1 MDDIETTTL
10 FSKRSDPNLLE
21 LKGIKKDYPAGDGT
35 VHALKGIDL
44 QFRRNEF
51 VSILGPSGCGKTTM
65 LNIIGG
71 LDQYTEGDL
80 VINGTSTKHYK
91 DRDWDAYR
99 NHSIGFVF
107 QSYNLIP
114 HQSVLQNVELALTLS
129 GVSKAERRKRA
140 IKVLEDVGLGNQLR
154 KKPAQMSGGQMQRV
168 AIARALVNNPDIIL
182 ADEPTGALDT
192 ETSVQVMDILK
203 EVSKDR
209 LVIMVT
215 HNPDL
220 AEKYSTRIIRMLDG
234 EITSDSMPMTAVEV
248 EGLEKQA
255 RDARV
260 ARLNGGVKKEKKPS
274 MSFATSF
281 GLSLKNL
288 ISKKSRTLLT
298 SFAGSIGI
306 IGIALI
312 FAVSNGMTTYIDTM
326 QEDTL
331 SSYPLTLQASEM
343 NMGSLLATFIGNAL
357 SGEPHEN
364 DAVYEK
370 TMIYDLVNALG
381 SMEETTNDLKSFKV
395 HLEKEMANE
404 EGELRSAIN
413 GVQYTYDVPLT
424 VYTENV
430 DGTIIHSD
438 SQVLMQ
444 ELMLEFMGMDLS
456 SMMNISATYGM
467 DPSSMSSMMPGG
479 GMGASVIL
487 WQEMLTGKD
496 GETINPLLQ
505 KQYDLIYG
513 SWPNDYNEI
522 VVVVDEKNEIADMTL
537 YAMGL
542 KPKSEIEALA
552 NAAFDQS
559 GVEVSDER
567 WSYQDICGLTFRV
580 VLPSSCYSWDEATS
594 TYVDLRDTQ
603 AGLRYL
609 YDNGLD
615 LKVVGIIRPNEEAV
629 SGMLSGTI
637 CYTSALTEHI
647 IEEATA
653 SPVVK
658 AQQADPETD
667 IFTGLPF
674 SETTGSMTEEEKA
687 AEFTAYVAGLSE
699 AEKASTYVEIMSI
712 PTQEQIEQ
720 IVTQQL
726 SAMTR
731 ADMESLMLQALTSQM
746 SVSADDVMEY
756 VAKMTDEEIRSLFRQ
771 MMAEQVGAQYAE
783 QVKAQMASMDTA
795 TLAMALDASMPA
807 TTPEQVSA
815 KAKMYAASAVNIP
828 QAQMDA
834 LTEQALSAM
843 TREQLEA
850 AILPAMAAQM
860 GITPEMA
867 APMLAMVP
875 DEELRAQ
882 MTPAIQEQIKAEA
895 AASMTAMSEEEMC
908 AALEAMQSPFTQ
920 AQMAAYHDAVLQFS
934 ESSYE
939 ENLIT
944 MGCVELDSPASINIY
959 ASSFEDKDLIEAEIT
974 AYNDSVDEMHQ
985 IRYTDYVG
993 LMMSSV
999 TAIINAITYVL
1010 IAFVAIS
1017 LVVSSIMIGV
1027 ITLISVQERTKEIGI
1042 LRAIGA
1048 SKRNV
1053 SSMFNAET
1061 IIIGFASGLIGVGV
1075 TWLLCIPINA
1085 IIQHLTGIL
1094 ALEAILPWEVAAIL
1108 VVISVVL
1115 TSFAGVIPARSA
1127 AKKDPVVALRTE

>member
-1 MDDIETTTL
+1 M
-10 FSKRSDPNLLE
+10 LE
-21 LKGIKKDYPAGDGT
+21 LKGIKKDYPAGDGI

-44 QFRRNEF
+44 QFRRSEF
-51 VSILGPSGCGKTTM
+51 VAILGPSGCGKTTM

-114 HQSVLQNVELALTLS
+114 HQSVLQNVEIALTLS

-140 IKVLEDVGLGNQLR
+140 IKVLQDVGLGNQLR

-203 EVSKDR
+203 EVAKDR

-234 EITSDSMPMTAVEV
+234 EILSDSMPMTSVEV
-248 EGLEKQA
+248 EGLEKQT

-260 ARLNGGVKKEKKPS
+260 ARLSGGVKKEKKPS

-312 FAVSNGMTTYIDTM
+312 FAVSNGMTTYIDTV

-343 NMGSLLATFIGNAL
+343 NMGSLLATFIGKAM
-357 SGEPHEN
+357 SGDPHEN

-370 TMIYDLVNALG
+370 TMVYDLVNALG
-381 SMEETTNDLKSFKV
+381 AMEETTNDLAAFKT
-395 HLEKEMANE
+395 HLEKELADE
-404 EGELRSAIN
+404 EGELRSAVN

-430 DGTIIHSD
+430 DGDIIHSD

-456 SMMNISATYGM
+456 SMMNITATYGM
-467 DPSSMSSMMPGG
+467 DAASMSAMMPSG

-487 WQEMLTGKD
+487 WQEMLRGND
-496 GETINPLLQ
+496 GEMINPLLE

-513 SWPNDYNEI
+513 SWPNDYNEV

-552 NAAFDQS
+552 NAAFAQS

-567 WSYQDICGLTFRV
+567 WTYQDICGLTFRV
-580 VLPSSCYSWDEATS
+580 VLPSSCYSWDEAAG

-615 LKVVGIIRPNEEAV
+615 LRVVGIIRPNEEAV

-647 IEEATA
+647 IEAAAA
-653 SPVVK
+653 SPAVQ
-658 AQQADPETD
+658 AQQADSATD

-674 SETTGSMTEEEKA
+674 REATGAMSDEEKA
-687 AEFTAYVAGLSE
+687 AEFAAYVAGLSE
-699 AEKASTYVEIMSI
+699 MEKAAAYMEIMSI
-712 PTQEQIEQ
+712 PTDEQIGQ
-720 IVTQQL
+720 IVAQQL

-746 SVSADDVMEY
+746 SVSVEDVTAY
-756 VAKMTDEEIRSLFRQ
+756 IAKMSDEEISGLFGQ
-771 MMAEQVGAQYAE
+771 MMAEQVRAQYAE
-783 QVKAQMASMDTA
+783 QVKGQMAAMDAA

-807 TTPEQVSA
+807 STPEQISA
-815 KAKMYAASAVNIP
+815 KAKMYAASAGDIP
-828 QAQMDA
+828 QEQLDM
-834 LTEQALSAM
+834 LTEQALAAM

-850 AILPAMAAQM
+850 AILPAIAAQM
-860 GITPEMA
+860 GVPAEMA
-867 APMLAMVP
+867 APMLAAVS
-875 DEELRAQ
+875 DEDLRAQ
-882 MTPAIQEQIKAEA
+882 MAPAVQEQIKAEA
-895 AASMTAMSEEEMC
+895 AAKLSAMTEEEMC
-908 AALEAMQSPFTQ
+908 AALEAVQPPFTT

-934 ESSYE
+934 ESTYE
-939 ENLIT
+939 ENLLT
-944 MGCVELDSPASINIY
+944 LGCVDLDSPASINIY
-959 ASSFEDKDLIEAEIT
+959 ATSFEDKDLIEAEIT
-974 AYNDSVDEMHQ
+974 AYNDGVDEMHQ
-985 IRYTDYVG
+985 ISYTDYVG
-993 LMMSSV
+993 LMMSSI
-999 TAIINAITYVL
+999 TSIINAITYVL

-1061 IIIGFASGLIGVGV
+1061 IIIGFASGVIGVGM

-1085 IIQHLTGIL
+1085 IIQHLTGLL
-1094 ALEAILPWEVAAIL
+1094 ALKAILPWQVAAIL
-1108 VVISVVL
+1108 VGISVVL

>member
-1 MDDIETTTL
+1 M
-10 FSKRSDPNLLE
+10 LE
-21 LKGIKKDYPAGDGT
+21 LKQIKKDYPAGDGV

-44 QFRRNEF
+44 TFRKSEF

-80 VINGTSTKHYK
+80 MINGTSTKNYK

-114 HQSVLQNVELALTLS
+114 HQSVLQNVEIALTLS
-129 GVSKAERRKRA
+129 GVSKSERRRRA
-140 IKVLEDVGLGNQLR
+140 IQVLKDVGLGDQLR

-192 ETSVQVMDILK
+192 ETSVQVMEILK
-203 EVSKDR
+203 EVAKDR

-220 AEKYSTRIIRMLDG
+220 AETYSTRIIRMLDG
-234 EITSDSMPMTAVEV
+234 EITSDSMPLTEAE
-248 EGLEKQA
+248 EEAIAQKA
-255 RDARV
+255 RDARA
-260 ARLNGGVKKEKKPS
+260 ARQKGAKRERKPS

-312 FAVSNGMTTYIDTM
+312 FAVSNGMTNYINAV

-381 SMEETTNDLKSFKV
+381 AMEETTNDLKSFKAY
-395 HLEKEMANE
+395 L
-404 EGELRSAIN
+404 EGELAATEKEGGLHEAIN

-424 VYTENV
+424 VYTQNV
-430 DGTIIHSD
+430 DGNILHCEP
-438 SQVLMQ
+438 Q
-444 ELMLEFMGMDLS
+444 ELVQDLMLKYMGMDMS
-456 SMMNISATYGM
+456 SMMTITSTYGV
-467 DPSSMSSMMPGG
+467 DPSSMSSMGMMGG
-479 GMGASVIL
+479 GASFVL
-487 WQEMLTGKD
+487 WQEMLRGTD
-496 GETINPLLQ
+496 GETINPLLK

-513 SWPNDYNEI
+513 SWPNDYNEV

-542 KPKSEIEALA
+542 KSESEINALA
-552 NAAFDQS
+552 NAAFNKQE
-559 GVEVSDER
+559 VAVSDDS
-567 WSYQDICGLTFRV
+567 WSYKDICGMVFRV
-580 VLPSSCYSWDEATS
+580 ILPSSCYTYDENTGAYT
-594 TYVDLRDTQ
+594 DLRETQ

-615 LKVVGIIRPNEEAV
+615 LKVVGILRPNEEAV

-637 CYTSALTEHI
+637 CYTADLTEYMVA
-647 IEEATA
+647 EAA
-653 SPVVK
+653 KSPAVK
-658 AQQADPETD
+658 AQQADPATD

-674 SETTGSMTEEEKA
+674 RENNGEMVEGEKA
-687 AEFTAYVAGLSE
+687 AAFTAWVETLSDS
-699 AEKASTYVEIMSI
+699 EKADAYIQLMSI
-712 PTQEQIEQ
+712 PTKEQVDQ
-720 IVTQQL
+720 IIAQQL
-726 SAMTR
+726 SALTR
-731 ADMESLMLQALTSQM
+731 ADMESMMLQALSSQV
-746 SVSADDVMEY
+746 SVSAEDMTDY
-756 VAKMTDEEIRSLFRQ
+756 IAAMTDEEITGLFAQ
-771 MMAEQVGAQYAE
+771 MMAEQVETQYAG
-783 QVKAQMASMDTA
+783 QVKAQMSQMDEA
-795 TLAMALDASMPA
+795 TLAMALDLSMPA
-807 TTPEQVSA
+807 DTPEKVAA
-815 KAKMYAASAVNIP
+815 KAQIYTAQAANLP
-828 QAQMDA
+828 EEQLDA
-834 LTEQALSAM
+834 LTAQALSGM
-843 TREQLEA
+843 TRAQMEA
-850 AILPAMAAQM
+850 MILPAMAAQM
-860 GITPEMA
+860 GIPEEMA
-867 APMLAMVP
+867 APALSAMT
-875 DEELRAQ
+875 DEELAAQ
-882 MTPAIQEQIKAEA
+882 MAPGIREQIKQEA
-895 AASMTAMSEEEMC
+895 AAKVAAMTDEEKC
-908 AALEAMQSPFTQ
+908 AALESVQPPFTP
-920 AQMAAYHDAVLQFS
+920 ARMALFHDEVLHFS
-934 ESSYE
+934 ESTYE
-939 ENLIT
+939 SNLT
-944 MGCVELDSPASINIY
+944 ALGCVDLDSPATINIY
-959 ASSFEDKDLIEAEIT
+959 ASSFEDKDRIEDAIA
-974 AYNDSVDEMHQ
+974 AYNASVDEMSQ

-993 LMMSSV
+993 LMMSSI
-999 TAIINAITYVL
+999 TGIINAITYVL

-1061 IIIGFASGLIGVGV
+1061 IIIGFASGLLGVIV

-1085 IIQHLTGIL
+1085 IILHLTKLPG
-1094 ALEAILPWEVAAIL
+1094 LEAFLPWEVAAIL
-1108 VVISVVL
+1108 VGISVVL
-1115 TSFAGVIPARSA
+1115 TSFAGVIPAKSA

>member
-1 MDDIETTTL
+1 M
-10 FSKRSDPNLLE
+10 LE

-35 VHALKGIDL
+35 VHALKGINL
-44 QFRRNEF
+44 QFRESEF

-80 VINGTSTKHYK
+80 IINGTSTKHYK
-91 DRDWDAYR
+91 DRDWDTYR

-114 HQSVLQNVELALTLS
+114 HQSVLQNVEIALTLS
-129 GVSKAERRKRA
+129 GVGKAERRKRA
-140 IKVLEDVGLGNQLR
+140 IKVLQDVGLGNQLR

-203 EVSKDR
+203 EVAKDR

-215 HNPDL
+215 HNPEL

-234 EITSDSMPMTAVEV
+234 EIISDSMPLSDDELAN
-248 EGLEKQA
+248 LEKQS

-260 ARLNGGVKKEKKPS
+260 ARQNGARKDRKPS
-274 MSFATSF
+274 MSLATSF

-312 FAVSNGMTTYIDTM
+312 FAVSNGMTTYINTV

-357 SGEPHEN
+357 SAEPHEN

-370 TMIYDLVNALG
+370 TMVYDLVNALG
-381 SMEETTNDLKSFKV
+381 TMEETTNDLKSFKA
-395 HLEKEMANE
+395 HLEKEMVAGDEN
-404 EGELRSAIN
+404 GLHSAIN
-413 GVQYTYDVPLT
+413 GVQYTYAVPLT
-424 VYTENV
+424 IYTENV
-430 DGTIIHSD
+430 DGSILHADT
-438 SQVLMQ
+438 QQLMQ
-444 ELMLEFMGMDLS
+444 KMVMEYMGMDMS
-456 SMMNISATYGM
+456 SMMNLYSSYGI
-467 DPSSMSSMMPGG
+467 DPSSMSSMPMMGG
-479 GMGASVIL
+479 GSSAVL
-487 WQEMLTGKD
+487 WQEMLRGTN
-496 GETINPLLQ
+496 GELINPLLE

-513 SWPNDYNEI
+513 SWPNDYNEV

-542 KPKSEIEALA
+542 KPKEEIDALA
-552 NAAFDQS
+552 DAAFNQK
-559 GVEVSDER
+559 EVAVSHKH
-567 WSYQDICGLTFRV
+567 WSYQDICGMTFRV
-580 VLPSSCYSWDEATS
+580 ILPSSCYTYDEATG
-594 TYVDLRDTQ
+594 TYTDLRDTQ

-615 LKVVGIIRPNEEAV
+615 LKVVGILRPNEEAV

-637 CYTSALTEHI
+637 CYTAELTEHI
-647 IEEATA
+647 INEAVNSA
-653 SPVVK
+653 VVK
-658 AQQADPETD
+658 AQQNAPATD

-674 SETTGSMTEEEKA
+674 AESTGAMTDEAKA
-687 AEFTAYVAGLSE
+687 ADFAAYIATLSE
-699 AEKASTYVEIMSI
+699 AEKAATYVEIMSI
-712 PTQEQIEQ
+712 PTKEQIEQ
-720 IVTQQL
+720 IVQQQL
-726 SAMTR
+726 SGMMRGDIEAM
-731 ADMESLMLQALTSQM
+731 MVQAIGSQVN
-746 SVSADDVMEY
+746 VSAEDMMKY
-756 VAKMTDEEIRSLFRQ
+756 ITAMADEELYAMVSQ
-771 MMAEQVGAQYAE
+771 MMAEQVAKQYGE
-783 QVKAQMASMDTA
+783 QVRTQMASMDAA
-795 TLAMALDASMPA
+795 TLAMALDMSMPA
-807 TTPEQVSA
+807 TTPEQISA
-815 KAKMYAASAVNIP
+815 KAALYADSAANIP
-828 QAQMDA
+828 QEQLEM
-834 LTEQALSAM
+834 LTKQTLAAM

-850 AILPAMAAQM
+850 AMLPAMAAQM
-860 GITPEMA
+860 GVSAEMA
-867 APMLAMVP
+867 APMLANMT
-875 DEELRAQ
+875 EEDLRAQ
-882 MTPAIQEQIKAEA
+882 MAPAIAEQIKAEA
-895 AASMTAMSEEEMC
+895 AAKVAAMSEEDRC
-908 AALEAMQSPFTQ
+908 AALESLQPPFTV
-920 AQMAAYHDAVLQFS
+920 AQMAAFHDEVLHFS
-934 ESSYE
+934 ESTYE
-939 ENLIT
+939 DNLIAL
-944 MGCVELDSPASINIY
+944 GCVDLDSPSSINIY
-959 ASSFEDKDLIEAEIT
+959 ASSFEDKDRIEAEIN
-974 AYNDSVDEMHQ
+974 AYNASVDEMHQ

-999 TAIINAITYVL
+999 TSIINAITYVL

-1061 IIIGFASGLIGVGV
+1061 VIIGFASGMLGVV
-1075 TWLLCIPINA
+1075 LTWLLCIPINA
-1085 IIQHLTGIL
+1085 IIYSLTSIAGL
-1094 ALEAILPWEVAAIL
+1094 RAFLPWQVAVIL
-1108 VVISVVL
+1108 VIISVVL

>member
-1 MDDIETTTL
+1 M
-10 FSKRSDPNLLE
+10 LE
-21 LKGIKKDYPAGDGT
+21 LKGIKKDYPAGDGI

-44 QFRRNEF
+44 TFRKNEF
-51 VSILGPSGCGKTTM
+51 VAILGPSGCGKTTM

-114 HQSVLQNVELALTLS
+114 HQSVLQNVEIALTLS

-140 IKVLEDVGLGNQLR
+140 IKVLQDVGLGNQLR

-203 EVSKDR
+203 EVAKDR

-215 HNPDL
+215 HNPEL
-220 AEKYSTRIIRMLDG
+220 AEKYATRTIRMLDG
-234 EITSDSMPMTAVEV
+234 EITSDTMPLTAEELEV
-248 EGLEKQA
+248 IEKQA

-260 ARLNGGVKKEKKPS
+260 ARISGAKKEKKPS

-312 FAVSNGMTTYIDTM
+312 FAVSNGMTTYIDTV

-370 TMIYDLVNALG
+370 TMVYDLVNALG
-381 SMEETTNDLKSFKV
+381 SMEETTNDLASFKT
-395 HLEKEMANE
+395 HLEKKLADE

-413 GVQYTYDVPLT
+413 GVQYTYAVPLT

-430 DGTIIHSD
+430 DGNIIHCD
-438 SQVLMQ
+438 SQELLQ
-444 ELMLEFMGMDLS
+444 EQMLEYMGMDLS
-456 SMMNISATYGM
+456 AMMNISSTYGM
-467 DPSSMSSMMPGG
+467 DPSTMASMPTMGG
-479 GMGASVIL
+479 SGTSFIL
-487 WQEMLTGKD
+487 WQEMLRGND
-496 GETINPLLQ
+496 GQLINPLLE
-505 KQYDLIYG
+505 KQYELIYG
-513 SWPNDYNEI
+513 SWPNDYNEV

-542 KPKSEIEALA
+542 KSKSEIDALA
-552 NAAFDQS
+552 DAAFNQKE
-559 GVEVSDER
+559 VEVSDER

-580 VLPSSCYSWDEATS
+580 VLPSSCYTWDENAG
-594 TYVDLRDTQ
+594 TYTDLRDTQ

-615 LKVVGIIRPNEEAV
+615 LKVVGIIRPDEEAV

-637 CYTSALTEHI
+637 CYTAELTEHI
-647 IEEATA
+647 INQAEESAA
-653 SPVVK
+653 VK
-658 AQQADPETD
+658 AQMADPAMD

-674 SETTGSMTEEEKA
+674 RESTGAMTDEEKA
-687 AEFTAYVAGLSE
+687 AEFTAYVNTLSE
-699 AEKASTYVEIMSI
+699 AEKASTYVKIMSI
-712 PTQEQIEQ
+712 PTDEQVNQ
-720 IVTQQL
+720 IVQQQL
-726 SAMTR
+726 AAMTR
-731 ADMESLMLQALTSQM
+731 ADMENMMLQALTSQM
-746 SVSADDVMEY
+746 SVSAADVMDY
-756 VAKMTDEEIRSLFRQ
+756 IAKMTDDEMRSLFAQ
-771 MMAEQVGAQYAE
+771 MMVEQVAVQYAE
-783 QVKAQMASMDTA
+783 QVKAQMSQMDAA
-795 TLAMALDASMPA
+795 TLAQGLLVSMPA

-815 KAKMYAASAVNIP
+815 KAAMYAASAANIP
-828 QAQMDA
+828 QAQLDA
-834 LTEQALSAM
+834 MTEQALGAM
-843 TREQLEA
+843 TREQMEA
-850 AILPAMAAQM
+850 AILPMLSAQM
-860 GITPEMA
+860 GVSAEMA
-867 APMLAMVP
+867 APMLARIS

-882 MTPAIQEQIKAEA
+882 MAPAIQEQIKAEA
-895 AASMTAMSEEEMC
+895 AAKITAMSEAEMC
-908 AALEAMQSPFTQ
+908 AALEAVQPPFTV
-920 AQMAAYHDAVLQFS
+920 AQMAAFHGEVLQFS
-934 ESSYE
+934 DTTYE
-939 ENLIT
+939 DNLIT
-944 MGCVELDSPASINIY
+944 LGCVDLDSPASINIY

-974 AYNDSVDEMHQ
+974 AYNDTVDEMSQ

-993 LMMSSV
+993 LMMSSI
-999 TAIINAITYVL
+999 TGIINAITYVL

-1061 IIIGFASGLIGVGV
+1061 IIIGFASGLLGVTV
-1075 TWLLCIPINA
+1075 TWLLCFPINA

-1094 ALEAILPWEVAAIL
+1094 GLKAILPWEVAAIL

-1115 TSFAGVIPARSA
+1115 TSFAGVIPAKSA